1 MRKFGLFAVA
11 AAALVATGFAV
22 WAASTTNG
30 RVAPT
35 ITHGI
40 EPFQLM
46 MNAGVL
52 PAAEF
57 ADHTFV
63 FH

>member
-1 MRKFGLFAVA
+1 MRKISSFAVA
-11 AAALVATGFAV
+11 AAALVVTFGVLAT
-22 WAASTTNG
+22 STTNG
-30 RVAPT
+30 RVNTA
-35 ITHGI
+35 IGHGI

-46 MNAGVL
+46 VNAKEL
-52 PAAEF
+52 PAVEF